1 MVGIS
6 NVVSVLIA
14 LVFVSAW
21 IAFVL
26 VLFFPF
32 WPGVSFCEV
41 CSVVLHAIFFA
52 GVNFFFTVPTRA
64 LRNGCATPRNLHAHK
79 NFKNCPKQ
87 RSRIGHL
94 RVEDRVLPGLPNPP
108 DSKEAQL
115 ESETI
120 TPSTQDS
127 DDEDR
132 TPSETLSSTPAL
144 YSGSGNPEPKKAA
157 ASNGKPATAAK
168 PRCETPAIKFLKKAL
183 HQTGPEQTKL
193 MHTVSHTGK
202 QLTIVSCTSILVD
215 IYRQLLLNILRTL
228 HNYVPYGGDGDDWQ
242 YGEQGIVGD
251 QLSIE
256 QAVNGHISLANGFTP
271 EDRLEGL
278 HFEVADWH
286 AGNKFLEVSIQ

>member
-1 MVGIS
+1 MKDLPQE
-6 NVVSVLIA
+6 VVTQGLEIFSKYTGQPITCYRCGTA
-14 LVFVSAW
+14 DH
-21 IAFVL
+21 
-26 VLFFPF
+26 
-32 WPGVSFCEV
+32 
-41 CSVVLHAIFFA
+41 VV
-52 GVNFFFTVPTRA
+52 
-64 LRNGCATPRNLHAHK
+64 
-79 NFKNCPKQ
+79 KNCPKQ

-132 TPSETLSSTPAL
+132 TPSETLSSTPVL
-144 YSGSGNPEPKKAA
+144 YSGVVSRNLFSEPSKTSRKKPPPSPEKSGNPEPKKAA

-202 QLTIVSCTSILVD
+202 QLTIVSCTVI
-215 IYRQLLLNILRTL
+215 QLN
-228 HNYVPYGGDGDDWQ
+228 
-242 YGEQGIVGD
+242 
-251 QLSIE
+251 
-256 QAVNGHISLANGFTP
+256 
-271 EDRLEGL
+271 
-278 HFEVADWH
+278 
-286 AGNKFLEVSIQ
+286 